1 MIANHWGLGELDV
14 DFKQLAHSGRSWLQA
29 SLEIPNEKAIRS
41 HIQTTLCGGD
51 DIAGEVSRAMTKVQV
66 ETNTETVTDKE
77 VKAEEKEKENEKENE
92 GEKKTATV
100 KDSIGVENQ
109 GEQEEEKEAGQAA
122 ASPLPLSPSSS
133 SSASEALTVSA
144 EAPKQQLQE
153 VKEVRKGIREES
165 HTVSAEQSKL
175 YTERLVALYWLV
187 ATCEYG
193 LDLAALYARL
203 AYKLPV

>member
-14 DFKQLAHSGRSWLQA
+14 DFEQFTHSGRNWFQA

-51 DIAGEVSRAMTKVQV
+51 DIACEASRAVTKVQV

-77 VKAEEKEKENEKENE
+77 VKAEEKEKEKENE
-92 GEKKTATV
+92 GEKKTTTV
-100 KDSIGVENQ
+100 NDSIGAENQ
-109 GEQEEEKEAGQAA
+109 GQQEDEKEAGQAP
-122 ASPLPLSPSSS
+122 ASPLPLSPSSSS